1 MNHKPKLGVN
11 IDHIATLR
19 QARGEAFPDIIEAAK
34 LAIAGGADSIV
45 AHLREDRRHIQD
57 KDVYSIR
64 KLKTRFDLEMAATD
78 EMLKIALDIK
88 PDMATIVPEKRKE
101 LTTEGGLDVI
111 GNLSRLK
118 EFAEKLEAS
127 GIRVSLFIDPVEDQ
141 IRAASRTGASF
152 IEIHTGKYAR
162 SNSRKDLN
170 DIAGS
175 VTLAKKLGL
184 RVNAGHGLDYG
195 NVSPVAKLGGI
206 EEFNIGFSIIAR
218 SVFVG
223 LNKAVSDMKKLLLFL
238 VVFGLLCSCSY
249 SEVGS
254 PTWLSNPGGSKETVP
269 GSAVQVASVETAVKP
284 SAEGVPDWLKNLGV
298 SAESSTIETVL
309 EKPLFR
315 DVPPDHWAASSV
327 NDLVRMGIT
336 QGYPDGTFRGGN
348 YISRNETAMFLS
360 KMAHAG
366 DIKAER
372 SAEDEKL
379 LEELRA
385 EVYKLRY
392 TVSLYKRPPEKKKNP
407 VSAAFYSRAI
417 LGNIVS
423 ANAASSVI
431 NARLGPVVDY
441 RLIASYKQ
449 EFDEDTFVRVGMDTM
464 DSARSGGRDLF
475 REMLEGEAQVKAKS
489 GLGINMTSGP
499 GLIIHRE
506 GAINIFPSEDYRAY
520 IRPNNGIKVFYGP
533 GDLDTGLGYRATAV
547 STSGAA
553 SLNDSYAYA
562 GYTFKKTFTGDVT
575 LRYSIDLFNNDL
587 NGKYATAESTINMY
601 ELIIS
606 PTGQLDLGLK
616 LGVSGGKESP
626 HNEFAGLSIVSQ
638 DLFRA
643 GSAIKIYANKI
654 GTEFFDFPTYQ
665 AMTGSNLFDK
675 LYRSGTYDIGLEIS
689 QVVTKA
695 LSFKLTGDVVLG
707 PSGLYGRDEPD
718 SNATFELDMDYGLF
732 EGAYME
738 FGFRTFQNPSA
749 TTNATSDMLML
760 GFGYNY

>member
-1 MNHKPKLGVN
+1 MNHKLKLGVN

-19 QARGEAFPDIIEAAK
+19 QARGEGSPDIIEAAK

-57 KDVYSIR
+57 RDVYSIR
-64 KLKTRFDLEMAATD
+64 KLTCPSVRRETRFDLEMAATD
-78 EMLKIALDIK
+78 EMLKIALDVK

-111 GNLSRLK
+111 SNLARLK
-118 EFAEKLEAS
+118 EFAKELEAS
-127 GIRVSLFIDPVEDQ
+127 GVRVSLFIDPIEDQ
-141 IRAASRTGASF
+141 IRASRRTGASF

-162 SNSRKDLN
+162 SNSKKDLAG
-170 DIAGS
+170 IARS
-175 VTLAKKLGL
+175 VILAKKLGL
-184 RVNAGHGLDYG
+184 RVNAGHGLDYD
-195 NVSPVAKLGGI
+195 NVSPVAKLDGI

-223 LNKAVSDMKKLLLFL
+223 LKKAVSDMKKLLLFF
-238 VVFGLLCSCSY
+238 VVFGLLCSCAY
-249 SEVGS
+249 SQG
-254 PTWLSNPGGSKETVP
+254 VP
-269 GSAVQVASVETAVKP
+269 G
-284 SAEGVPDWLKNLGV
+284 WLKNLGV
-298 SAESSTIETVL
+298 SAEASTIEAVP

-348 YISRNETAMFLS
+348 YISRYETAVFLS

-366 DIKAER
+366 DIKAEK
-372 SAEDEKL
+372 SAADEKL

-385 EVYKLRY
+385 EVYKLKY
-392 TVSLYKRPPEKKKNP
+392 TVNLFKRPPEKKKNP

-423 ANAASSVI
+423 ANAASSII

-441 RLIASYKQ
+441 RLVASYKQ

-464 DSARSGGRDLF
+464 DSARSGGRDF
-475 REMLEGEAQVKAKS
+475 AREMLEGEAQVKAKW
-489 GLGINMTSGP
+489 GLGVNMTSGP
-499 GLIIHRE
+499 GLVIHRE

-520 IRPNNGIKVFYGP
+520 IRPNNGIKVFYAP

-553 SLNDSYAYA
+553 SVNDVY
-562 GYTFKKTFTGDVT
+562 GYVGYKFKKTFTGDVT
-575 LRYSIDLFNNDL
+575 LRYSMDLFNNDL

-601 ELIIS
+601 ELIVS
-606 PTGQLDLGLK
+606 PTGQLDFGLK
-616 LGVSGGKESP
+616 LGFSGSQNIP
-626 HNEFAGLSIVSQ
+626 HNQFAGLSIVAE
-638 DLFRA
+638 DLFRS
-643 GSAIKIYANKI
+643 GSSIKIYANKI
-654 GTEFFDFPTYQ
+654 GSEFFDFPTYQ
-665 AMTGSNLFDK
+665 AMTGANLFDK
-675 LYRSGTYDIGLEIS
+675 LYQSGTYDIGLEIS
-689 QVVTKA
+689 QVVSKT
-695 LSFKLTGDVVLG
+695 LSFKMISDIVTG
-707 PSGLYGRDEPD
+707 PTGLYGRDEPN

-732 EGAYME
+732 EGANMT
-738 FGFRTFQNPSA
+738 FGFRTYQNPSA